1 MRGLK
6 APFPYYGG
14 KSSLAEDVWDAF
26 GMLDRYIEPFCGS
39 AAVLL
44 RCPRPARSELI
55 CDLSPFLSNFW
66 RAVKEDPDGVAWHAD
81 YPSVHHDLHARQI
94 WLADWAERHGDRLF
108 EDAEFFDAKAAG
120 WWAWGASLWIG
131 GGYGERIGGQ
141 RPFVRG
147 GDPGG
152 LGCNAQGA
160 VRDKRPLVRDG
171 SPGGWGCNA
180 QTFHDKVPN
189 VGPSP
194 GGKGAS
200 QQRLD
205 VQGAEP
211 LDGSRLRPWMRALA
225 ERLRRVIVL
234 RRDWTSAVTDTMT
247 MRSERSMKVGVFL
260 DPPYDTE
267 CRSRDLYGSDLDG
280 TSAGV
285 AAQCYEWAEKAAR
298 ERPEMRIAH
307 CCRKGDFPLP
317 EGWREVSRKFSGV
330 RRKDRREAHR
340 DCLMLSPGCLT
351 PGEQETLL

>member
-1 MRGLK
+1 MGLGRFPLDWRGLRR
-6 APFPYYGG
+6 AH
-14 KSSLAEDVWDAF
+14 
-26 GMLDRYIEPFCGS
+26 RR
-39 AAVLL
+39 AA
-44 RCPRPARSELI
+44 
-55 CDLSPFLSNFW
+55 
-66 RAVKEDPDGVAWHAD
+66 
-81 YPSVHHDLHARQI
+81 
-94 WLADWAERHGDRLF
+94 
-108 EDAEFFDAKAAG
+108 
-120 WWAWGASLWIG
+120 
-131 GGYGERIGGQ
+131 
-141 RPFVRG
+141 PFVRG

-160 VRDKRPLVRDG
+160 FHDKRPLVRDG

-180 QTFHDKVPN
+180 QTFHDKIPN

-267 CRSRDLYGSDLDG
+267 HRNRALYGSDLDG

-285 AAQCYEWAEKAAR
+285 AAQCYAWAAKAAPGAAGNAH
-298 ERPEMRIAH
+298 RPLLP
-307 CCRKGDFPLP
+307 KGRLPPAGGLAGGVAEILRRAEEGP
-317 EGWREVSRKFSGV
+317 EGSPSGLPHALPRMPDPGASRKRCSDHPV
-330 RRKDRREAHR
+330 
-340 DCLMLSPGCLT
+340 S
-351 PGEQETLL
+351 